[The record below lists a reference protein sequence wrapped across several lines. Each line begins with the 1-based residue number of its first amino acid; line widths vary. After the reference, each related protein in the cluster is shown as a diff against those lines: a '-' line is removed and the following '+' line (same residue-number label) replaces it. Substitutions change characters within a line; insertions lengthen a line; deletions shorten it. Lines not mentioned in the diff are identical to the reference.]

1 MARTKNDNN
10 KQINPKSQKAV
21 FYELLNSYSVTKKL
35 PITDIIKIFESEIQ
49 RVINKSYDPDAQIQI
64 SIDQE
69 NKLAK
74 IINLKGK
81 IVDDLGNLEHESNL
95 ETKSHKFMDILL
107 SEIPETKRANFV
119 ADSEIEIEF
128 DFNDLDAKA
137 KLVILNG
144 FKQELKQLERLR
156 ITKIF
161 SDKIGQKFNAKINT
175 ALKHEFDVD
184 ILHDGDVFRAL
195 LPKKKTH
202 PKKPLNP
209 GSDIQV
215 ILENINQ
222 EKTASPL
229 EVTMIDPEEVI
240 NALKVSIVEIANGD
254 IEIVR
259 YARKFGERTKVAVQ
273 ANPKK
278 KFEFDIIGSIFGQK
292 AERITKA
299 SKLVGESIDVIR
311 WSNNKKEFIKN
322 SISPVKPVDVLV
334 TKDHKK
340 AFAIVKNEEL
350 TKAIGKGAVNI
361 ELAAKLSGILIEVK
375 SVDQADKLKLPY
387 NRANLE
393 TLQKLAVGSKLQE
406 KQLFKTTK
414 PKQTKRSYAAKLLD
428 SKEMKIALNNFDED
442 LQTYINNTIQ
452 KESEQKL
459 AKNTILDK
467 TFNSKEAKNVDIEKL
482 FDTLN
487 KEVKDKDKEHN
498 IATLEDIA
506 NELEQWNYV
515 FDPSFAAED
524 EDFEDESILIE
535 QETSEQKNQSKQ
547 DVKDKK
553 QKSLLEQYKK
563 IKDFK
568 VDSDLVSYGLAKDI
582 DLSDFE
588 DENW

>member
-10 KQINPKSQKAV
+10 KQINTKSQKAV
-21 FYELLNSYSVTKKL
+21 FYELLNNYSVTKKL

-128 DFNDLDAKA
+128 NFDDLDAKA

-202 PKKPLNP
+202 PKKSLNP

-375 SVDQADKLKLPY
+375 SVEQADKLKLPY

-524 EDFEDESILIE
+524 EDFEDESTLIE

>member
-119 ADSEIEIEF
+119 AGNEIEIEF
-128 DFNDLDAKA
+128 DFDDLDAKA

-202 PKKPLNP
+202 PKKSLNP

-375 SVDQADKLKLPY
+375 SVEQADKLKLPY

-506 NELEQWNYV
+506 NELEQWNYI

-524 EDFEDESILIE
+524 EDFEDESTLIE

>member
-35 PITDIIKIFESEIQ
+35 PITDIIKIFEGEIQ

-128 DFNDLDAKA
+128 DFDDLDAKA

-202 PKKPLNP
+202 PKKSLNP

-375 SVDQADKLKLPY
+375 SVEQADKLKLPY